1 MARPKRKQSAGSS
14 QSAKK
19 LARVVEKRSDAD
31 AKEPGEAS
39 PGRPSAELAND
50 QKAEAMTRGKKR
62 QRSEAATPTSETKAA
77 AGQKLAADEAAE
89 VADEVAEV
97 DALWST
103 LRSEAA
109 PPSDALPS
117 AGLAGSES
125 AYLSRQMEAFGQ
137 QLAALRDDEA
147 FEAHSMPRLIEFLA
161 AGRRALGGC

>member
-14 QSAKK
+14 KSAKK
-19 LARVVEKRSDAD
+19 LARVVEKGSDAD

-39 PGRPSAELAND
+39 PELANV
-50 QKAEAMTRGKKR
+50 QKTEAMTRGKKR
-62 QRSEAATPTSETKAA
+62 QRGEAATPTSETKAA
-77 AGQKLAADEAAE
+77 TGQKLAADEAAE

-109 PPSDALPS
+109 PPSDAPPS
-117 AGLAGSES
+117 AGLAGSEA